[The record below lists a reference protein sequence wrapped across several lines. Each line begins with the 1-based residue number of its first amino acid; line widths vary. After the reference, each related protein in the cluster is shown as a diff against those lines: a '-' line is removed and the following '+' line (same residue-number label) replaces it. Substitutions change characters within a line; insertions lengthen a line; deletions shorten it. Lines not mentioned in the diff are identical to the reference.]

1 MSKHTPGPWEYL
13 TETTYA
19 EDYPYSVGHKVK
31 VGQELLTVGCHGYG
45 WEPGEE
51 MAANAQL
58 IAAAPELYEACK
70 EFVRKC
76 ECGEARSHRSYAQMK
91 AALAKAEGV
100 ER

>member
-1 MSKHTPGPWEYL
+1 MTKHTPGPWQRPK
-13 TETTYA
+13 TNGETIIVGGDYA
-19 EDYPYSVGHKVK
+19 DEGEPDLIITVQSSSN
-31 VGQELLTVGCHGYG
+31 ELNQL
-45 WEPGEE
+45 
-51 MAANAQL
+51 NAHL

-100 ER
+100 PD